1 MLRRL
6 AALAAGVVL
15 LVGAAP
21 AGARDLPT
29 IVQRGNDYLESVLQT
44 PIPDRPVTMSLFAH
58 DEGGPGVFVPDGC
71 AWSDHIEVLPWVVTQ
86 LLRGHGKERAEAA
99 YVLEH
104 ETLHRLQED
113 GPREEGVTDALTW
126 DLQLGYYRAL
136 GFHGR
141 MIQAGY
147 AEEVQQVRWT
157 SARATGE
164 GWRTRPARLFR
175 RELWKATPQGRD
187 ALAKAA
193 WGN

>member
-29 IVQRGNDYLESVLQT
+29 IVGRGNDYLESVLQT
-44 PIPDRPVTMSLFAH
+44 PIPDRPVSMSLFEH
-58 DEGGPGVFVPDGC
+58 EECGPGISPDGC
-71 AWSDHIEVLPWVVTQ
+71 AWSDRIFVRPRVWNDLVG
-86 LLRGHGKERAEAA
+86 GHGWGRWSAA
-99 YVLEH
+99 YLLLH
-104 ETLHRLQED
+104 ESLHRLEEE
-113 GPREEGVTDALTW
+113 GPREEGITDALAW
-126 DLQLGYYRAL
+126 DLQLGYYHAL
-136 GFHGR
+136 GFHAA
-141 MIQAGY
+141 MTDPHY
-147 AEEVQQVRWT
+147 TEEVQQVRET

-164 GWRTRPARLFR
+164 GWRSRSARLWR